1 MLNRI
6 GPAIGRGDAKRVE
19 SFNAKAEVSD
29 WKLGWILDQMMNRNI
44 SQGDLAKCMGT
55 SRQSVSYQICHNT
68 QTSSVFRYAAMY
80 VLQHMY
86 YDTESNEW
94 VVID

>member
-6 GPAIGRGDAKRVE
+6 GPVIVHGNPKRDA
-19 SFNAKAEVSD
+19 SFNTKAEVSD
-29 WKLGWILDQMMNRNI
+29 WKIGWILDQMMNRNI
-44 SQGDLAKCMGT
+44 SQDVLAKCMGT
-55 SRQSVSYQICHNT
+55 SQQSVSNQIRHDT